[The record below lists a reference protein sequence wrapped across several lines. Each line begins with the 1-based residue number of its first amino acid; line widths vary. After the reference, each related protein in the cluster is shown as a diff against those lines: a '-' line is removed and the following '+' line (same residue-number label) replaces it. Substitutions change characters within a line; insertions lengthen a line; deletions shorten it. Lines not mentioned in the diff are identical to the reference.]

1 MNEKLIEIL
10 PEFNLIEDKDLK
22 EKVIKT
28 FEEAIK
34 IGGWELEDLNKIPFT
49 LLYEPCPASFLEH
62 TRANVLCCLSVM
74 NSLKEIYKD
83 KAKIDKDVLIAGA
96 ILHDVG
102 KLLEMEK
109 KDGKVI
115 KSSSGKL
122 LRHPVSGACLA
133 YKFGIPEKIIHII
146 ANHSK
151 EGEGMKRTIE
161 GVILHH
167 SDFTN
172 FEIF

>member
-1 MNEKLIEIL
+1 MREKLLKLI
-10 PEFNLIEDKDLK
+10 PEFDLIDDKDLR
-22 EKVIKT
+22 EKVLMT

-34 IGGWELEDLNKIPFT
+34 IGGWEVEDLGKIPFT

-62 TRANVLCCLSVM
+62 TRANVLCCMKIMEV
-74 NSLKEIYKD
+74 LKEIYKD
-83 KAKIDKDVLIAGA
+83 KIKIDKDTLISGA

-102 KLLEMEK
+102 KLLEMEIRN
-109 KDGKVI
+109 GKVQ

-133 YKFGIPEKIIHII
+133 YKYEIPEKIIHII

-151 EGEGMKRTIE
+151 EGEGMKRTVE

-167 SDFTN
+167 TDFTN

>member
-1 MNEKLIEIL
+1 MKEKLLKIL
-10 PEFNLIEDKDLK
+10 PEFNLIEDNALK
-22 EKVIKT
+22 EKTIEV

-34 IGGWELEDLNKIPFT
+34 IGGWEIDDLDKIPFT

-62 TRANVLCCLSVM
+62 TRANVLCCISVA
-74 NSLKEIYKD
+74 NSLKEIYKE
-83 KAKIDKDVLIAGA
+83 KVKIDKDILISGA

-109 KDGKVI
+109 KDGKIV
-115 KSSSGKL
+115 KSQMGKI

-167 SDFTN
+167 CDFTN

>member
-1 MNEKLIEIL
+1 MREKLLKII
-10 PEFNLIEDKDLK
+10 PEFNLIENEELRDKT
-22 EKVIKT
+22 IKT
-28 FEEAIK
+28 FEEGIR
-34 IGGWELEDLNKIPFT
+34 IGGWEVEDLDKIPFT

-62 TRANVLCCLSVM
+62 TRANVLCCLKVM
-74 NSLKEIYKD
+74 EVLKDIYKE
-83 KAKIDKDVLIAGA
+83 KIKIDKDTLISGA

-102 KLLEMEK
+102 KLLEMCK
-109 KDGKVI
+109 KDGKVV
-115 KSSSGKL
+115 KSPSGKL

-146 ANHSK
+146 SNHSK
-151 EGEGMKRTIE
+151 EGEGMKRTPE

-167 SDFTN
+167 ADFTN

>member
-1 MNEKLIEIL
+1 MREKLLKLI
-10 PEFNLIEDKDLK
+10 PEFDLIDDKDLK
-22 EKVIKT
+22 DKVLKT

-34 IGGWELEDLNKIPFT
+34 IGGWEVEDLDKIPFT

-62 TRANVLCCLSVM
+62 TRANVICCIKIMEV
-74 NSLKEIYKD
+74 LKEIYKD
-83 KAKIDKDVLIAGA
+83 KIKIDKDILISGA

-109 KDGKVI
+109 KDGKVV

-133 YKFGIPEKIIHII
+133 YKYEIPERIIHII

-167 SDFTN
+167 ADFTN